1 VRSAADRRV
10 NRPRVA
16 RPGDVCVLLE
26 PAEDEIADVRQRQAA
41 LQARFEGCPHERVH
55 LTCQRFELRDEHP
68 LPDLVQLLRSGLG
81 AMRPFPIVAVSLIQ
95 YESPFW
101 RSHLLRWRIRPS
113 DDLRRLG
120 RIVERALG
128 AAGIRPHFSSASGWE
143 PTLLTALEGIPEVDL
158 ERYRDDILFPHHLF
172 TARWVVLSRIKGYR
186 QFEILGTIRLQ
197 LPSEPV
203 LCTSST

>member
-1 VRSAADRRV
+1 VQSAADRRV
-10 NRPRVA
+10 NRPRIA

-26 PAEDEIADVRQRQAA
+26 PAEDEVADLRQRQAA
-41 LQARFEGCPHERVH
+41 LQARFGGRPHERVH

-68 LPDLVQLLRSGLG
+68 LPDLVRLLRSGLG
-81 AMRPFPIVAVSLIQ
+81 AVRPFPIVAVSLIQ

-101 RSHLLRWRIRPS
+101 RSRLLRWRFRPS

-128 AAGIRPHFSSASGWE
+128 AVGITPHFASASGWE

-158 ERYRDDILFPHHLF
+158 ERYLDDGPFPHHLF
-172 TARWVVLSRIKGYR
+172 TARRVVLSRIRGYR
-186 QFEILGTIRLQ
+186 QFEILETVWLAASI
-197 LPSEPV
+197 
-203 LCTSST
+203 

>member
-1 VRSAADRRV
+1 MQSAADRRV

-26 PAEDEIADVRQRQAA
+26 PAEDEIPDLRQRQVA
-41 LQARFEGCPHERVH
+41 LQARFGGRPHERVH
-55 LTCQRFELRDEHP
+55 MTCQRFELRDEHP

-81 AMRPFPIVAVSLIQ
+81 AMRPFSIVAVSLTQ

-101 RSHLLRWRIRPS
+101 RSRLLRWCFRPS

-128 AAGIRPHFSSASGWE
+128 AVGIRPHFSSASGWE

-158 ERYRDDILFPHHLF
+158 ECYRDDILFPHYLF
-172 TARWVVLSRIKGYR
+172 TARRVVLSRIRGHR
-186 QFEILGTIRLQ
+186 QFEILETVRL
-197 LPSEPV
+197 SA
-203 LCTSST
+203 SI

>member
-1 VRSAADRRV
+1 VQSAADRRV
-10 NRPRVA
+10 NGPRIA

-26 PAEDEIADVRQRQAA
+26 PAEDEIADLRQRQAA
-41 LQARFEGCPHERVH
+41 LQARFGGRPQERVH
-55 LTCQRFELRDEHP
+55 LTCQRFELQDER
-68 LPDLVQLLRSGLG
+68 LQTDLIRLLRSGL
-81 AMRPFPIVAVSLIQ
+81 AVVRPFPIVAVSLVQ
-95 YESPFW
+95 LEHPFW
-101 RSHLLRWRIRPS
+101 RSRLLRWRIQPS

-128 AAGIRPHFSSASGWE
+128 AVGIRPHFSSASGWE
-143 PTLLTALEGIPEVDL
+143 PTLLTALDGIPEVDL

-172 TARWVVLSRIKGYR
+172 TARRVVLSRIRGYR

-197 LPSEPV
+197 LPSTPV